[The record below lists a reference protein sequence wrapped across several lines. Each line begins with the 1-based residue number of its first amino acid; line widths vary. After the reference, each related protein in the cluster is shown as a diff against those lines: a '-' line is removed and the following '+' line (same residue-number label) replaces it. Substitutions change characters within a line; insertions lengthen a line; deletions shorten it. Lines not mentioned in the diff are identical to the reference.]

1 MSGFPQISW
10 RVDGSHCKP
19 FSPHVTMQFDLSLDE
34 TLVCPQPG
42 STHQLP
48 VISAQEPPCTR
59 CLLCVFVVFFG
70 FLSSWLHQ
78 ILVAACGGFSLV
90 VVMGLGACGTWDL
103 SSPTGDGT
111 RVPCIGRQ
119 SLNPWATGEVPLV
132 MYYGWD
138 ICVPKFIW

>member
-19 FSPHVTMQFDLSLDE
+19 FSPHVTMHFDLSLDE
-34 TLVCPQPG
+34 TPVCPQPG

-48 VISAQEPPCTR
+48 VISAQEPPCTH
-59 CLLCVFVVFFG
+59 CLSRAFVVVFWFIN
-70 FLSSWLHQ
+70 SWLHQ
-78 ILVAACGGFSLV
+78 AFVAACGGFCSRGD
-90 VVMGLGACGTWDL
+90 GLGPCGMWDL

-111 RVPCIGRQ
+111 QVPCIGRQ
-119 SLNPWATGEVPLV
+119 SLNPWTIGEVPLV
-132 MYYGWD
+132 MYYGWA

>member
-19 FSPHVTMQFDLSLDE
+19 FSPHVTMHFDLSLDE

-59 CLLCVFVVFFG
+59 CLLRVFVVVFWFFK
-70 FLSSWLHQ
+70 F
-78 ILVAACGGFSLV
+78 LVAS
-90 VVMGLGACGTWDL
+90 GLGCSVWGL
-103 SSPTGDGT
+103 LPSCGDGLGCL
-111 RVPCIGRQ
+111 RHVGP
-119 SLNPWATGEVPLV
+119 
-132 MYYGWD
+132 
-138 ICVPKFIW
+138 